1 LRRKKAHAPPFLY
14 ENAKGRI
21 LPLDDIDLDILK
33 SMLSDATIS
42 DAALST
48 ELHLTDANT
57 KRRRKI
63 VEDHFLT
70 RNYLL
75 DVSAL
80 GWRIGDIQV
89 DVGKGK
95 SEQVAQKIF
104 LMFSNV
110 LEVSLRVNSTATVS
124 ARIFYRDNQELAM
137 VIDKIKRL
145 PFVNDVA
152 FSEVIKLVRTRSI
165 AAMKDVFVNRRGI
178 SGKKGRSKVPS

>member
-1 LRRKKAHAPPFLY
+1 MY

-33 SMLSDATIS
+33 SMLNDATVS
-42 DAALST
+42 DTSLST
-48 ELHLTDANT
+48 KLHLTEAST

-89 DVGKGK
+89 DVGRGK

-104 LMFSNV
+104 MMFPNI

-152 FSEVIKLVRTRSI
+152 FSEIIKLVRTRSI
-165 AAMKDVFVNRRGI
+165 ATMKDVFVNRNRSSL
-178 SGKKGRSKVPS
+178 SGKRGRLNVAS